1 MQQRDYLET
10 DHRLRQAALF
20 VARKRRNSDTCMM
33 NERTKA
39 TTFRFF
45 EIEALRRE
53 MPFIFL
59 AGALE
64 PVDWLV
70 APLIAVT

>member
-1 MQQRDYLET
+1 ML
-10 DHRLRQAALF
+10 
-20 VARKRRNSDTCMM
+20 M

-39 TTFRFF
+39 TTFVLF

-59 AGALE
+59 VGS
-64 PVDWLV
+64 
-70 APLIAVT
+70 TS

>member
-1 MQQRDYLET
+1 
-10 DHRLRQAALF
+10 
-20 VARKRRNSDTCMM
+20 MM